1 MPFEMN
7 SRGLVA
13 LALQFLLPL
22 LVGLLTKQSWPSG
35 TKAIL
40 LLLLTAVTQFLV
52 QLQDFL
58 AGPDGSRFDW
68 QSIAYAVLIGF
79 VVSVATHFGLWKPTG
94 AAATAQMTLV
104 NDGHSDDFPRSTRVR
119 R

>member
-1 MPFEMN
+1 MPLDMN
-7 SRGLVA
+7 TRGLVA

-22 LVGLLTKQSWPSG
+22 VVGLLTKQSWRPG
-35 TKAIL
+35 LKAVL
-40 LLLLTAVTQFLV
+40 LLALTAVTQFLV

-58 AGPDGSRFDW
+58 SGPDGSRFDW
-68 QSIAYAVLIGF
+68 QSVAYAVLIGF

-94 AAATAQMTLV
+94 AAATAQMSLV
-104 NDGHSDDFPRSTRVR
+104 NDGHSDDYPARVR